1 MFRKIKRFLALFAVV
16 IILLL
21 YLVTF
26 LLALFHSDKTHDL
39 LMLSLVATVV
49 LPVLLYLYL
58 WLYRLFQK
66 KEED

>member
-1 MFRKIKRFLALFAVV
+1 
-16 IILLL
+16 
-21 YLVTF
+21 
-26 LLALFHSDKTHDL
+26 
-39 LMLSLVATVV
+39 MLSLVATVV